1 MKDPVTRRS
10 RGFGFITF
18 THANSV
24 DKVLALPAHTIDG
37 KVVEPKV
44 DLLIVMWIR
53 INIRL
58 WIFKL
63 NELTIIYLDLTKFK
77 VKHYFFPL
85 FTSAE
90 FLRMLCVLNL

>member
-44 DLLIVMWIR
+44 
-53 INIRL
+53 
-58 WIFKL
+58 K
-63 NELTIIYLDLTKFK
+63 KC
-77 VKHYFFPL
+77 FPN
-85 FTSAE
+85 FTTG
-90 FLRMLCVLNL
+90 FY

>member
-44 DLLIVMWIR
+44 KNCFNTLAVPLKFKSKMG
-53 INIRL
+53 
-58 WIFKL
+58 FKL
-63 NELTIIYLDLTKFK
+63 F
-77 VKHYFFPL
+77 YFCR
-85 FTSAE
+85 S
-90 FLRMLCVLNL
+90 LCPVSFIPRWF

>member
-44 DLLIVMWIR
+44 KNCVTPWLCPLS
-53 INIRL
+53 
-58 WIFKL
+58 L
-63 NELTIIYLDLTKFK
+63 NPRWVSNYFISLDRCA
-77 VKHYFFPL
+77 
-85 FTSAE
+85 S
-90 FLRMLCVLNL
+90 